1 VAEEKNQLAIGQV
14 LKAAEASDPEAVRR
28 VHARLLDSMEL
39 TRLAEEHRRGKRLR
53 LVHLGHRLSHGGR
66 VLECRANMVE
76 YDPADP
82 PQVGEDRIVR
92 GLHGPEPD
100 RTWRAEPPDV
110 SAGQLD

>member
-1 VAEEKNQLAIGQV
+1 VAEANQLAIGQV
-14 LKAAEASDPEAVRR
+14 LKAAEAGDPEAVRR
-28 VHARLLDSMEL
+28 VHAKLLDSMEL

-53 LVHLGHRLSHGGR
+53 LVHLGFRRYHGGR

-82 PQVGEDRIVR
+82 PVVGDDRMAR
-92 GLHGPEPD
+92 GFHGPEPD
-100 RTWRAEPPDV
+100 RAWRAPPPDV